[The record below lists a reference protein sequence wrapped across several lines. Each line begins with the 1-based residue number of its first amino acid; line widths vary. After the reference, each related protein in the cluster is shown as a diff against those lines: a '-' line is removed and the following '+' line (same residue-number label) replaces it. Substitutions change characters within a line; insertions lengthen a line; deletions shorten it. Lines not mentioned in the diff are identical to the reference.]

1 MENKQK
7 GLTRRDFIRGTV
19 GATLAVSVL
28 KVPWA
33 KGSEKAVGPSLV
45 TVVRDKNVMDAGFK
59 VDSNILQGMLDRTVL
74 QVTGKRKIR
83 EAWADLVKP
92 DDIVGLVP
100 TPHLNPTHEEL
111 VDVVKASLMKEV
123 GIPEKNIIMAQGGK
137 RKPGKCTALI
147 SMPALKG
154 HWLTGIGTVI
164 KNYILYSGRPSS
176 YHQEKSA
183 KLGEIWLIPEVKG
196 KTRLVLVDAIHP
208 LCDKGPQSDPRY
220 KWAYNGLIAGTDPV
234 AVETVCLKILTEK
247 RHALRGEPWPISP
260 PPICVEAADKVY
272 GLGTSKMEEI
282 KIAHFGWEEDL
293 LLG

>member
-1 MENKQK
+1 MENKQP

-28 KVPWA
+28 EVPWA
-33 KGSEKAVGPSLV
+33 EGSGKVVGPSLV
-45 TVVRDKNVMDAGFK
+45 TVARDKNVMDAEFK
-59 VDSNILQGMLDRTVL
+59 VDSKILQSMLDRTVL
-74 QVTGKRKIR
+74 QVTGKKKIR

-111 VDVVKASLMKEV
+111 VDVVKASLMQEV
-123 GIPEKNIIMAQGGK
+123 GIPEKNIVMAQGGK

-164 KNYILYSGRPSS
+164 KNYIMYSGRPSN

-183 KLGEIWLIPEVKG
+183 KLGEIWLIPEVKS
-196 KTRLVLVDAIHP
+196 KTRLVIVDAIHP

-282 KIAHFGWEEDL
+282 KIAHFGWEKDL

>member
-28 KVPWA
+28 RVPWA

-45 TVVRDKNVMDAGFK
+45 TVVRDKNVMDSEFK
-59 VDSNILQGMLDRTVL
+59 VDANIMQSMLDRTVL
-74 QVTGKRKIR
+74 QVTGKKKIR

-111 VDVVKASLMKEV
+111 VDVVKVSLMKDV

-137 RKPGKCTALI
+137 RRPGKCTALI
-147 SMPALKG
+147 CMPALKG

-164 KNYILYSGRPSS
+164 KNYIMYSGRPTR
-176 YHQEKSA
+176 YHQKKSA
-183 KLGEIWLIPEVKG
+183 KLGEIWHIPEVKG

-247 RHALRGEPWPISP
+247 RHALRGEPWPITP

-272 GLGTSKMEEI
+272 GLGTSNMKEI

-293 LLG
+293 LL